1 MSNIMIAGAGH
12 GGLVAG
18 AMLAKAGHNV
28 TVYEKLAK
36 KDLGHD
42 WQDRFTFSLLAEELG
57 IAESDFPEDI
67 LEYRGDCAFVS
78 PAKRKRVV
86 INYSEEN
93 RQKIMWRKPLINML
107 IENAEKSGVKF
118 RFETPVLAPITECR
132 TVKGVKTKEI
142 SVFADLVIDA
152 AGIFSPLRTNLPKHF
167 LIENTPKYGD
177 VFYAYRAYYN
187 KTLNLT
193 LEAPFEVYLRH
204 EGEPGLSWFY
214 TADQWVDIL
223 IGRTYPLTREKV
235 NEQLML
241 FREDHPWFGDEI
253 LHGGQFGVIPVR
265 RPLTLMVAD
274 GYAAI
279 GDSAFMTTP
288 MNGMGIDL
296 SIEAGRLLADTVF
309 HAESDRY
316 TAEILWEYN
325 RDFHMLFG
333 ADTAKN
339 EGLKNALLTLP
350 SYGVDFL
357 FEQDVI
363 QSSDLS
369 GAGRNTNIAAL
380 LGKLTRGMK
389 RPPFFGAIINGLI
402 HGSKAAKLYASPPL
416 FYDLNKINDWNK
428 RIRALDI
435 AIDSQ

>member
-1 MSNIMIAGAGH
+1 
-12 GGLVAG
+12 
-18 AMLAKAGHNV
+18 
-28 TVYEKLAK
+28 
-36 KDLGHD
+36 
-42 WQDRFTFSLLAEELG
+42 
-57 IAESDFPEDI
+57 
-67 LEYRGDCAFVS
+67 
-78 PAKRKRVV
+78 
-86 INYSEEN
+86 
-93 RQKIMWRKPLINML
+93 ML
-107 IENAEKSGVKF
+107 IENAGNSGVEF
-118 RFETPVLAPITECR
+118 RYKTSVLGPITEGR
-132 TVKGVKTKEI
+132 AVKGVKTENGD
-142 SVFADLVIDA
+142 VFTDLVIDA

-177 VFYAYRAYYN
+177 VFYAYRAYFN
-187 KTLNLT
+187 KTLNVT

-204 EGEPGLSWFY
+204 EGELGLSWFY
-214 TADQWVDIL
+214 TSDNWVDIL
-223 IGRTYPLTREKV
+223 IGRTSPLTPEKV
-235 NEQLML
+235 KEQLTL
-241 FREDHPWFGDEI
+241 FRQDHPWFGDEI
-253 LHGGQFGVIPVR
+253 LHGGQYGVIPVR

-309 HAESDRY
+309 HAESDQY
-316 TAEILWEYN
+316 TADILWEYN

-369 GAGRNTNIAAL
+369 GAGRNMNFAAL
-380 LGKLTRGMK
+380 IGKLSRGMK
-389 RPPFFGAIINGLI
+389 RPPFFGEIVNGLI
-402 HGSKAAKLYASPPL
+402 HGSSAAKQYASPPF
-416 FYDLNKINDWNK
+416 FYDLNQINDWNK
-428 RIRALDI
+428 RIRAHDI
-435 AIDSQ
+435 SVKPQ